1 MAGTTSK
8 GFRYPTAGDNP
19 AVHTDIL
26 NLATDIDTE
35 LNDYLTTASA
45 ASIYAT
51 SASVANEDQVR
62 TIAFMLGG
70 M

>member
-8 GFRYPTAGDNP
+8 GLRYPTAGDNP
-19 AVHTDIL
+19 AVHTDFL

-35 LNDYLTTASA
+35 LNDYLTTSAAASTYVTAANAASA
-45 ASIYAT
+45 D
-51 SASVANEDQVR
+51 VVR
-62 TIAFMLGG
+62 TIQFMLGG